1 MRPVQL
7 GPFPA
12 NAPVQQ
18 QIQWLARAV
27 ESIAAASRESDP
39 NVYADDYTI
48 TNITESRSLNCDTAT
63 TAQLADVVATFL
75 QDHQTRGS
83 KRT

>member
-7 GPFPA
+7 GPFPSTQ
-12 NAPVQQ
+12 PIEK
-18 QIQWLARAV
+18 QIQWLAQAV
-27 ESIAAASRESDP
+27 AAIAAASRDSDP